1 MMNREDFL
9 DKIKIDVTN
18 LLSDTKLI
26 NNKNQLFAWKLNTRF
41 KRTFKEDY
49 LWNQSLFL
57 CTNSCLLLQEN
68 DDEKVAQQGLFVSAE
83 IFQYLSESKE
93 LLEQFDKDYLIILS
107 AICYDIAGYQA
118 NALCLASRIIEYEL
132 STGDQ
137 RIDLTMDNCIIDQI
151 RLILTKNIPYAEIR
165 LRRYNIYQNE
175 GFLFFYSAMKSWYSF
190 IFKQDTTLYLNDM
203 ERAYRYYLNIGN
215 VYISHLLLLLKTRLS
230 LFDKRSIHKGLYIQL
245 NDTLNYQWKKYIK
258 LLAYDYYDKNNIKP
272 IEERKSFFEF
282 WTSQLCALEK
292 GLLTKDED
300 FVVQMPTSSGKTF
313 IAELLILKYLNLKP
327 DKKCIYIAPFRAL
340 TNEKENEFGK
350 YFSKLGYVVSSL
362 SGSYEIDAF
371 QDVVLSETNLLIA
384 TPEKIDCLLRFS
396 PGYFDNVSLI
406 VVDEGHIIS
415 DFSKRATLLEFLII
429 RLRIRIHGLRTLFIS
444 AVMPPMNAN
453 EYSLW
458 LSGNETNVLR
468 SLMYKDS
475 NIIDEWEP
483 TKKLISYFK
492 DGNIFFKDI
501 KFKDEQSNKEVV
513 AILNSYLM
521 PEFEIEGNIS
531 KIKIAARLAYKLSE
545 DGTTLVFCAQ
555 QRWAEGIAKE
565 LLEILKQINYYNRF
579 NENKSKESSYYA
591 NIWYDSNSIIKEAID
606 HGIGLHYGDMPEQVR
621 IAVENDFKNGLLSI
635 LLATNTIG
643 QGLNFPIKN
652 IVFYSLI
659 INYKNNHPVM
669 LNHRDFWN
677 IVGRSGRAGKETE
690 GKIIFI
696 INSENDKKLFWDFT
710 NRKNIENAESLFFKA
725 LMLRVDNIIKTDDEF
740 NNIIT
745 ELSETYLLD
754 LITEEC
760 IGTDYEEVLEKI
772 IQNALFKIQ
781 LDKRNINIKPI
792 REAFKKIFIAFEKES
807 KIEELNEYKKTGFS
821 FKTNTLIS
829 DFIESNS
836 DEIKDIIANDDYIA
850 MIKYFFQ
857 LLDNN
862 IQELTNEKLNRI
874 FGAEHRIVEVVNIVI
889 GWVNGVGLN
898 NLIIEWE
905 KTIGLDANDFHIL
918 LSQGLYY
925 LYPWGMSA
933 FLLLVAYKFNYEYK
947 DLPDNIKSIPSFLK
961 YGLNNENACLARS
974 LGIKSRENA
983 IMLYEKSSRLNKKEF
998 IRWLSNLTNDQINS
1012 FGINNFD
1019 AENIN
1024 EISLRINQENFSNI
1038 ISEYC
1043 FEIKGT
1049 IFNTDWAKESKIVKV
1064 NDILT
1069 YERDENNIH
1078 DPFAIII
1085 LHEKKPIGF
1094 VPRNY
1099 AKILS
1104 TEIDIEEKSYKA
1116 NVLSISHQKDYSK
1129 ITIKMTE
1136 ELKFISFE

>member
-1 MMNREDFL
+1 MNREDFL

-68 DDEKVAQQGLFVSAE
+68 DDEKVALQGLFVSAE

-132 STGDQ
+132 ITGDQ

-190 IFKQDTTLYLNDM
+190 IFKQDTTQYLNDM

-272 IEERKSFFEF
+272 IEERKSLFEF
-282 WTSQLCALEK
+282 WTSQLRALEK

-300 FVVQMPTSSGKTF
+300 FIVQMPTSSGKTF
-313 IAELLILKYLNLKP
+313 IAELLILKYLNLQP
-327 DKKCIYIAPFRAL
+327 EKKCIYIAPFRAL

-396 PGYFDNVSLI
+396 PDYFDNISLI

-415 DFSKRATLLEFLII
+415 DFSRRATLLEFLLI
-429 RLRIRIHGLRTLFIS
+429 RLRIKIKGLKTLFIS
-444 AVMPPMNAN
+444 AVMPPKNAN

-458 LSGNETNVLR
+458 LSGNEENVFR
-468 SLMYKDS
+468 SLKYKDS
-475 NIIDEWEP
+475 DILDEWEP

-492 DGNIFFKDI
+492 NGNIFFRDI
-501 KFKDEQSNKEVV
+501 KFNDEQSNKQVG
-513 AILNSYLM
+513 AILNSYLK
-521 PEFEIEGNIS
+521 PEFEIKGNIT
-531 KIKIAARLAYKLSE
+531 KIAIAAKLAYKLSE

-555 QRWAEGIAKE
+555 QRWVEGIAKE
-565 LLEILKQINYYNRF
+565 LLEIFKHINYYDRF

-591 NIWYDSNSIIKEAID
+591 NIWYGSNSIITEAIN
-606 HGIGLHYGDMPEQVR
+606 HGIGLHFGDMPEQVR

-659 INYKNNHPVM
+659 INYMNNRPVM
-669 LNHRDFWN
+669 INYRDFWN
-677 IVGRSGRAGKETE
+677 IVGRSGRAGRETE

-696 INSENDKKLFWDFT
+696 INSENDKKLFREFT
-710 NRKNIENAESLFFKA
+710 NKTNIENAESLFFKA
-725 LMLRVDNIIKTDDEF
+725 LMLRIDNIVKTDDEF

-760 IGTDYEEVLEKI
+760 IGTDYEGVLEKI

-781 LDKRNINIKPI
+781 LDKRNISTKPI
-792 REAFKKIFIAFEKES
+792 QDAFKKIFMSFENES
-807 KIEELNEYKKTGFS
+807 KIEELKEYKKTGLS
-821 FKTNTLIS
+821 FKTNKLIS

-836 DEIKDIIANDDYIA
+836 DEIKNNIINDDYIA
-850 MIKYFFQ
+850 MIKCFFR
-857 LLDNN
+857 LLADNN
-862 IQELTNEKLNRI
+862 IPELTNEKLNRI
-874 FGAEHRIVEVVNIVI
+874 FDSEHPIMKAVNIVI
-889 GWVNGVGLN
+889 GWVNGKGLN
-898 NLIIEWE
+898 DLISEWE
-905 KTIGLDANDFHIL
+905 KILGLNANGFHIL

-933 FLLLVAYKFNYEYK
+933 FLLLIAYKFSYEYK
-947 DLPDNIKSIPSFLK
+947 DLPDNIKSIPSYLK
-961 YGLNNENACLARS
+961 YGINKENACLARS
-974 LGIKSRENA
+974 MGIKSRENA
-983 IMLYEKSSRLNKKEF
+983 IMLYEKSNQLNKKEF
-998 IRWLSNLTNDQINS
+998 IRWLSNLTNDEINS

-1024 EISLRINQENFSNI
+1024 EISLRINHKNFSNI
-1038 ISEYC
+1038 ISEYS

-1049 IFNTDWAKESKIVKV
+1049 IFNPDWAEESKIVKV

-1069 YERDENNIH
+1069 YKRDENNLH

-1085 LHEKKPIGF
+1085 LHENKAIGF
-1094 VPRNY
+1094 VPRDY

-1104 TEIDIEEKSYKA
+1104 TEIDIEEKSYKV
-1116 NVLSISHQKDYSK
+1116 NVIGISHLKTYSR

-1136 ELKFISFE
+1136 ELKFISFV